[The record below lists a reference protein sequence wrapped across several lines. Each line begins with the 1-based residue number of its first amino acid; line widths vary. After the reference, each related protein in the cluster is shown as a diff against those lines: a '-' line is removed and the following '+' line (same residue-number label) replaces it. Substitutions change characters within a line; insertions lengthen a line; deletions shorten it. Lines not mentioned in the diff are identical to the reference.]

1 MYFLTENPFLALRTP
16 IRQQKWSKIAILCP
30 FPVIGPFSIPPLT
43 QSLALQKASS
53 MSIPAYFVEISC
65 RNFENWL
72 IYDQRK
78 STGWLVSNDVPM
90 HYVISIPF
98 KTVKIQAFSGVL
110 ECWKYVHRNLH
121 SILSLNRPSGPS
133 RRRFDFVETSL
144 RFWENFSENIQK
156 MLIK

>member
-1 MYFLTENPFLALRTP
+1 MYFLTGNPFLALRTP
-16 IRQQKWSKIAILCP
+16 IRQWKWSKIAILCP
-30 FPVIGPFSIPPLT
+30 FPVMGPFSITPLT

-53 MSIPAYFVEISC
+53 MSILAHFVEISC

-78 STGWLVSNDVPM
+78 STGWLVSNDAPM

-98 KTVKIQAFSGVL
+98 KTVKIQAFPGLL
-110 ECWKYVHRNLH
+110 ECRKQAHRNLH
-121 SILSLNRPSGPS
+121 SILSLKRPSGPS

-144 RFWENFSENIQK
+144 RFWENFSKNIRK
-156 MLIK
+156 MLLK